1 MQENRENRAGAQ
13 NNAPYNEQ
21 VAAGQA
27 GGIITE
33 YIVEEKDTLPD
44 IARRYGV
51 SIEEIVAANPG
62 IDEPADMAR
71 PGLRIMIPKKLDSE
85 R

>member
-1 MQENRENRAGAQ
+1 MDVNRNR
-13 NNAPYNEQ
+13 NTNAPYNEQ
-21 VAAGQA
+21 VAAGSA

-51 SIEEIVAANPG
+51 SIEEIMVANNIKDASELAKPG
-62 IDEPADMAR
+62 H
-71 PGLRIMIPKKLDSE
+71 RIMIPKKMD
-85 R
+85 

>member
-1 MQENRENRAGAQ
+1 MEPNRDQ
-13 NNAPYNEQ
+13 STPYNEQ
-21 VAAGQA
+21 VANGTA

-51 SIEEIVAANPG
+51 SIEEIMAANQEFVKQPS
-62 IDEPADMAR
+62 DMVE
-71 PGLRIMIPKKLDSE
+71 PGLRLMIPKKI
-85 R
+85 

>member
-1 MQENRENRAGAQ
+1 MQENRNR
-13 NNAPYNEQ
+13 NSDAPYNEQ
-21 VAAGQA
+21 VSSGQA

-51 SIEEIVAANPG
+51 SIEEIMAANQE
-62 IDEPADMAR
+62 IIKEPADMVR
-71 PGLRIMIPKKLDSE
+71 PGLRIMIPKKLG
-85 R
+85 

>member
-1 MQENRENRAGAQ
+1 MEENRNR
-13 NNAPYNEQ
+13 NTNAPYNEQ
-21 VAAGQA
+21 VAAGSA

-51 SIEEIVAANPG
+51 SIEEIMVANNIKDAS
-62 IDEPADMAR
+62 ELAK
-71 PGLRIMIPKKLDSE
+71 PGLRIMIPKKMD
-85 R
+85 

>member
-1 MQENRENRAGAQ
+1 MEENRNS
-13 NNAPYNEQ
+13 NTPYHEQ
-21 VAAGQA
+21 VAAGTA

-51 SIEEIVAANPG
+51 SIEEIIAANQDIIKQPS
-62 IDEPADMAR
+62 DMVQ
-71 PGLRIMIPKKLDSE
+71 PGLRIMIPKKME